1 MPLNMQKS
9 YHHYHQ
15 HHHQHNLQVHGRKP
29 TAVLDTNNKNGALYT
44 STLSSDLSS
53 SYGDSDFER
62 KYPDLLELNSKNT
75 ATTAKANSE
84 GGSLND
90 ISEIFCTLPRKRGLN
105 NSRYIST
112 DSQFP
117 LLQESRYNSSG
128 GESINGTDN
137 PDSSTSRRLSDS
149 QKYTLYNLNKNKL
162 NQRSNSYL
170 NLTTTSCKR
179 ESSVPP
185 SPIRELDTS
194 NSTPITSTTTSTLPL
209 LDFSTLE
216 NRSYNYRR
224 QISPITS
231 GATSNNA
238 NNTYDYHAAQLER
251 FLEEYRNL
259 QKQLTKMKETCDNL
273 RQDKYYDT
281 LQNNPIATTSTTTP
295 IDDSAN
301 MTNNIILR
309 KSPNILQETS
319 PNSNQTICYQNYDNN
334 DLNRYHQVTTP
345 TSNKNQYNLN

>member
-1 MPLNMQKS
+1 M
-9 YHHYHQ
+9 
-15 HHHQHNLQVHGRKP
+15 HGRK
-29 TAVLDTNNKNGALYT
+29 TTVLDTNNKNGALYT

-53 SYGDSDFER
+53 SLGDSESER
-62 KYPDLLELNSKNT
+62 KYPDLLELNAKNT
-75 ATTAKANSE
+75 TSAKANSE

-137 PDSSTSRRLSDS
+137 LESTSRRLSDS

-170 NLTTTSCKR
+170 NLTTTGSKR

-194 NSTPITSTTTSTLPL
+194 ISATATTTTLPL

-216 NRSYNYRR
+216 NRSYNRR
-224 QISPITS
+224 QISPIT
-231 GATSNNA
+231 ATTSNNA

-273 RQDKYYDT
+273 RQDKYYDA

-295 IDDSAN
+295 IDDSN
-301 MTNNIILR
+301 MKNIIIR
-309 KSPNILQETS
+309 KSPNLLQETS

-334 DLNRYHQVTTP
+334 DLNRYHITP
-345 TSNKNQYNLN
+345 SNTNKYNLN